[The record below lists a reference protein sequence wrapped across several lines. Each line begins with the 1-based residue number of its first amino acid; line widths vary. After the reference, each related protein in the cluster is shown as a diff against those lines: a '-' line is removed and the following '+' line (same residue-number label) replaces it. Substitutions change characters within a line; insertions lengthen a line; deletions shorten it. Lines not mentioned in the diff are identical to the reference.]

1 MNYSFMSMP
10 VKQETVKGT
19 DYSQSNIG
27 NNPTVNLAIGRLQY
41 VFQDVGIGTSNFAIS
56 VAHIY
61 STRLNGKFATMISG
75 LGKNWKLNLTQFVI
89 ADNYDS
95 ETGLPVLKYFDE
107 SGEIHRYVYYSTNK
121 WYNERKATSIIEEIN
136 GNYVLSDGVGNK
148 LYFNA
153 NGYLVKS
160 VSCQN
165 SKIVKLYIYDS
176 NNRLTS
182 VYDQRT
188 PKNHIDLT
196 YNADGNLET
205 MIAYASNTHPKSGC
219 RYEYDAENNLVAV
232 FQIAYGSNY
241 QQIAEKQ
248 ILQLCYENGNLVT
261 VIDPESKGAK
271 AVQYDSDG
279 NVARLSTGIIK
290 ENCIE
295 SGMTDA
301 AGNPISAGSGI
312 ALGLSSEV
320 DFIEKSFN
328 TFSFRYNEPT
338 DYIAVETE
346 VTNECGIILRYYIDR
361 NAGITSSFER
371 DKSFAKS
378 GTNLKT
384 LTKYTGQE
392 APSNDESTL
401 GYING
406 CSTFTTRNGKFTCV
420 MAPIT
425 TVDNRPKQ
433 IYSNFTYSF
442 WLKTKKN
449 YELLEA
455 KVKYKFVDKSDER
468 VWENTVPIN
477 AQAIGAW
484 QLVVVPL
491 NLYMSMDLPVA
502 MYNLEISF
510 LANKKECGDEFEINS
525 IGAAPSSITELL
537 LVNTGFIDLPLSNVK
552 KVNLVSGSNGIVAVN
567 IDEKFYLTESD
578 VICMYTNKNRST
590 TGVFDLICNN
600 GTKRIPSISD
610 VKFYFDSSNLVNY
623 SGTKPFYINTLFPVS
638 TAGIK
643 TYYNYGSDGFVIEN
657 NYIKT
662 IDDQTYNS
670 TTSVKMDYKGNTL
683 YEIDEYG
690 TKKEYVYNADGSLKQ
705 VSVTNGSDT
714 QSIVKYTYDSEG
726 NLTIVDDGF
735 NKQDISYNEASQAK
749 RVVDFTYQ
757 DTAMAETG
765 RSVANSI
772 GIFGDNQT
780 RISEYD
786 GLKEVNSKKIT
797 YENGQIRTISDGLV
811 KYGVQQNFL
820 TDSVL
825 YTQFDGDVER
835 PVQRDVVSQYKQD
848 GNNFYKTHTSEFFD
862 ESGNVIDASSAE
874 IDAYGRTLNVSKGVG
889 QSYQIDSSR
898 ETYKYVYPEIQES
911 KFVSKPTSCQ
921 SVDANTAKQYKYDSD
936 GNLIGWSETEGS
948 KTVLD
953 VRQITPNTT
962 KYIFG
967 EDEPEYF
974 VEVNHDK
981 NAMAAPRMESVVVKK
996 DQNDDIDKPK
1006 DIFSVNYEWNSL
1018 GNPTEIKTEI
1028 STEKYSYQKLRTSS
1042 VLQKV
1047 DYHSSVTTNSVLFS
1061 VNASD
1066 ELEYYPNGLLKQ
1078 ETIKHQ
1084 MFRGLPFVK
1093 YFDEVESVK
1102 TFQYDN
1108 FHRITKEINT
1118 GLGINRTY
1126 SYYPDGRLK
1135 QIADSQN
1142 NDVRNFVYD
1151 SKGRLV
1157 AMGTNTYTYD
1167 NFGNR
1172 ISKTVNGVT
1181 KNYTYDV
1188 GGRLVSCGKVNY
1200 YYNAD
1205 GTRCKKICVSNGI
1218 PEKMYLD
1225 GGKIIG
1231 EDRANCKLRYFYDA
1245 TGLKRIKRVEN
1256 GFEYNYE
1263 CVKDSM
1269 GSIVMLVD
1277 VGGGTVVCRYEYD
1290 ALGNCTIVSQVNK
1303 IGEINP
1309 FKWKGFFHD
1318 SETGFYYANGSYYDP
1333 ETGLYVD
1340 AAPVSA
1346 VFENASASKYIDR
1359 NGTLCYNTL
1368 AIDGSPYTVSTTV
1381 ELKEDITYSP
1391 GQTWWEKLVGHIQSF
1406 LQLLPNQ
1413 AKAAIG
1419 IVCIAVSVLLACLP
1433 GGEVASAKLIDIFVT
1448 VCIGIGTTVIGWAVV
1463 AAISGEWNTD
1473 GLADALA
1480 NDIFFTGVLIFFST
1494 CISTIKYICRSK
1506 QNPTVALAECAGN
1519 CFRKG
1524 TLVATVDGLKPIE
1537 DIEVGDEV
1545 LAYDPETGEQAY
1557 KPVVRLFRN
1566 ETDKWYHVHVNEQDI
1581 TCTAEHPFYVA
1592 DIGEFVP
1599 AKDLKAGQLVLL
1611 ADGSCAVID
1620 GIQVEELSASETTY
1634 NFEVEDYHTYYVSE
1648 DRVLVHNMCETERV
1662 GRWMSEKEY
1671 NAMTSTGY
1679 VQESYSGT
1687 THVARPANP
1696 NAFIKQAK
1704 VGSYYVEF
1712 DVPASS
1718 LVNSG
1723 NGWARIRGPHS
1734 IDAKLAILR
1743 NQPIP
1748 QMPKATNIV
1757 LVRVK

>member
-10 VKQETVKGT
+10 VKPETVKGT

-41 VFQDVGIGTSNFAIS
+41 VFQDVGIGTSNFAVS
-56 VAHIY
+56 AAHIY

-121 WYNERKATSIIEEIN
+121 WYNERKATSTIEKVD

-165 SKIVKLYIYDS
+165 SKIVKLYTYDS

-248 ILQLCYENGNLVT
+248 ILQFYYANGNLVM

-301 AGNPISAGSGI
+301 AGKPVALGSGVT
-312 ALGLSSEV
+312 LGMSCEP
-320 DFIEKSFN
+320 DFVEKSFN
-328 TFSFRYNEPT
+328 AFSYRYNEPT

-346 VTNECGIILRYYIDR
+346 VTNECGITLRYYIDR
-361 NAGITSSFER
+361 NASIASSFER

-384 LTKYTGQE
+384 LTKYAGQE

-455 KVKYKFVDKSDER
+455 KVKYKFADKSDER
-468 VWENTVPIN
+468 VWEKTVPIN
-477 AQAIGAW
+477 AQAVGAW

-491 NLYMSMDLPVA
+491 NLYMSMDLLGVL
-502 MYNLEISF
+502 YNLEISF
-510 LANKKECGDEFEINS
+510 LANKKECKDVFEINS
-525 IGAAPSSITELL
+525 IGSAPSSITEFL

-552 KVNLVSGSNGIVAVN
+552 KVNLVSGSNGIVDVN

-623 SGTKPFYINTLFPVS
+623 SGSKPFYINTLFPVS

-683 YEIDEYG
+683 CEIDEYG
-690 TKKEYVYNADGSLKQ
+690 TKKEYVYNADGSLRQ

-726 NLTIVDDGF
+726 NLTTVDDGF
-735 NKQDISYNEASQAK
+735 NKQEISYNEASQAK

-780 RISEYD
+780 RVSEYD
-786 GLKEVNSKKIT
+786 GWKEVNSKKIT

-825 YTQFDGDVER
+825 YTQFDGEVEK
-835 PVQRDVVSQYKQD
+835 PIQRDVVSQYKQD

-874 IDAYGRTLNVSKGVG
+874 VDAYGRTINVSKGVG
-889 QSYQIDSSR
+889 QSYQIGSSR

-921 SVDANTAKQYKYDSD
+921 SVDTNTAKQYKYDSD

-953 VRQITPNTT
+953 VCQITPNTT
-962 KYIFG
+962 KYKFG

-981 NAMAAPRMESVVVKK
+981 NAMAAPRMESVVVK
-996 DQNDDIDKPK
+996 NDFEGSEKIY
-1006 DIFSVNYEWNSL
+1006 SVDYYWDTF
-1018 GNPTEIKTEI
+1018 GNIKKTT
-1028 STEKYSYQKLRTSS
+1028 TEKS
-1042 VLQKV
+1042 
-1047 DYHSSVTTNSVLFS
+1047 
-1061 VNASD
+1061 
-1066 ELEYYPNGLLKQ
+1066 
-1078 ETIKHQ
+1078 
-1084 MFRGLPFVK
+1084 
-1093 YFDEVESVK
+1093 VESYLYKSLNNTKLLEKINYACNVSGVSARAMEIIDYYDNGMVK
-1102 TFQYDN
+1102 REKIMHERYEGAVSVDEMNTDRTFQYDN

-1118 GLGINRTY
+1118 ILGICRTY

-1135 QIADSQN
+1135 QIAGALSS
-1142 NDVRNFVYD
+1142 DVKNFVYD
-1151 SKGRLV
+1151 SNGRLV
-1157 AMGTNTYTYD
+1157 SMGQNKYTYD

-1188 GGRLVSCGKVNY
+1188 GGRLISCGKVNY

-1205 GTRCKKICVSNGI
+1205 GIRCKKICVSNGI
-1218 PEKMYLD
+1218 PEKMCLD
-1225 GGKIIG
+1225 GGKVIG
-1231 EDRANCKLRYFYDA
+1231 EDRANYKLRYFYDA
-1245 TGLKRIKRVEN
+1245 TGLKRMRMIDDK
-1256 GFEYNYE
+1256 GTTDYEY
-1263 CVKDSM
+1263 VKDSN
-1269 GSIVMLVD
+1269 GSIIMLVD
-1277 VGGGTVVCRYEYD
+1277 LSIGSIACQYEYD
-1290 ALGNCTIVSQVNK
+1290 ALGNCKIISQENK
-1303 IGEINP
+1303 VGEINP

-1340 AAPVSA
+1340 AAPVST
-1346 VFENASASKYIDR
+1346 VFENADYPKHIDR
-1359 NGTLCYNTL
+1359 NGPLCYNTL
-1368 AIDGSPYTVSTTV
+1368 AIAGSPYTVSTTV
-1381 ELKEDITYSP
+1381 ELKEDLSYNFGEEIHEVTVWWQITSWFNNICCTIGSFWNKMP
-1391 GQTWWEKLVGHIQSF
+1391 TEKKF
-1406 LQLLPNQ
+1406 LWGTVL
-1413 AKAAIG
+1413 
-1419 IVCIAVSVLLACLP
+1419 IAVSVLLAFL
-1433 GGEVASAKLIDIFVT
+1433 SAGATIGPTAGMLGTVT
-1448 VCIGIGTTVIGWAVV
+1448 VSTALSSAAKFALIELAIGIGFAVAGWALNS
-1463 AAISGEWNTD
+1463 ALSGSWNSIS
-1473 GLADALA
+1473 LA
-1480 NDIFFTGVLIFFST
+1480 NDVVDSVFITGVFMFVSAS
-1494 CISTIKYICRSK
+1494 ISAIKYISRAYP
-1506 QNPTVALAECAGN
+1506 NPTQGLVECAGN
-1519 CFRKG
+1519 CFSAG
-1524 TLVATVDGLKPIE
+1524 TLVYCEDGKKEIE
-1537 DIEVGDEV
+1537 DIRIGDRV
-1545 LAYDPETGEQAY
+1545 LACDPETGEQAY
-1557 KPVVRLFRN
+1557 KTVVCLFRN
-1566 ETDKWYHVHVNEQDI
+1566 ESCDWIGISVNSEEI
-1581 TCTAEHPFYVA
+1581 ISTPGHKYYLPFDNQWKSAFELNVG
-1592 DIGEFVP
+1592 DT
-1599 AKDLKAGQLVLL
+1599 VLL
-1611 ADGSCAVID
+1611 VDGNYAE
-1620 GIQVEELSASETTY
+1620 IQSVRSIQYDIPQITY
-1634 NFEVEDYHTYYVSE
+1634 NIEVEDFHTYYVGSG
-1648 DRVLVHNMCETERV
+1648 VLVHNKKC
-1662 GRWMSEKEY
+1662 
-1671 NAMTSTGY
+1671 
-1679 VQESYSGT
+1679 
-1687 THVARPANP
+1687 
-1696 NAFIKQAK
+1696 K
-1704 VGSYYVEF
+1704 VEIGNYYVKQEG
-1712 DVPASS
+1712 VKVY
-1718 LVNSG
+1718 VNPGEGMGNVSHNAAHAHVVG
-1723 NGWARIRGPHS
+1723 NGPDTTVGLNGLPMNNHPAFSKKQSQVIEQNWNTILKIIRKVWP
-1734 IDAKLAILR
+1734 
-1743 NQPIP
+1743 
-1748 QMPKATNIV
+1748 
-1757 LVRVK
+1757 